1 MIDRPEVLALKLTR
15 EEKARILLAAKS
27 SGMTMSAYVRMR
39 LLAAGNKEET
49 ECTST
54 DSSQE

>member
-1 MIDRPEVLALKLTR
+1 MIDRPEDLALKLTR
-15 EEKARILLAAKS
+15 EEKSRILLAAKS

-39 LLAAGNKEET
+39 LLAGSNKEET

>member
-39 LLAAGNKEET
+39 LLAVGNKEET